1 MNRQPEGQDNARY
14 HLRRPRLPRKR
25 DVGVSAPPLLAV
37 ERLTVGYGQSPVVR
51 DVFPTVGVGGIG
63 ALVGANGAG
72 KTTTSCVIV
81 GAVRPQAG
89 TVLLGGRSLKNLRLH
104 QLTSVG
110 AAYVPEDRCSFA
122 ELTTG
127 KNLHLDRGDLD
138 QRLEWFAA
146 VGTLLGRLAGLLSGG
161 KQQMLAPA
169 RALAR
174 RPPILIDKI
183 SAGLAPMLVEHLL
196 ALLRR
201 LADEAQLAV
210 LFVEQH
216 VDLALACADRGYVL
230 RHGELVAE
238 GPASGLARDHHSLE
252 ASFLGEV
259 L

>member
-37 ERLTVGYGQSPVVR
+37 EGLTVGYGRSPVVR
-51 DVFPTVGVGGIG
+51 DVLLAVGVSGIG
-63 ALVGANGAG
+63 ALVGADGAG

-81 GAVRPQAG
+81 SAVRPQAG
-89 TVLLGGRSLKNLRLH
+89 TVLLGGRSLKNL
-104 QLTSVG
+104 
-110 AAYVPEDRCSFA
+110 
-122 ELTTG
+122 
-127 KNLHLDRGDLD
+127 
-138 QRLEWFAA
+138 
-146 VGTLLGRLAGLLSGG
+146 LSGG

-169 RALAR
+169 RALGR
-174 RPPILIDKI
+174 RPSILIDKI

-210 LFVEQH
+210 LLVEQH
-216 VDLALACADRGYVL
+216 VDLALACAGRGYVL
-230 RHGELVAE
+230 RHVELVAE
-238 GPASGLARDHHSLE
+238 GLASDLARDHHLLE